1 MPTSDG
7 RAIRYK
13 VGVGRKGKTW
23 AGESFI
29 DGKYV
34 RPSWA
39 PPEEIRREKP
49 ELPSVIPA
57 GSPSNPMGA
66 AAMTL
71 SGGEYAIHGTNAP
84 GSIGGFVSYGCI
96 RMYNED
102 IVDLFDRVQVGTR
115 VIVTRDSA
123 TAINDT
129 DPPASAAGRTVPCD
143 RLEASV
149 WKMRSGVA
157 LESNRNTGEI
167 GEPQPRLVAA
177 DFAFRRFAVRQ
188 QAVVPQPAGTRVMFA
203 PGFDVMHLETVA
215 FEIGRGHADMVEF
228 AARENVTRNRN
239 RFRPFLAE
247 PLVVRAWP
255 RA

>member
-1 MPTSDG
+1 MCKIGRFFFFFLCSVFVATIANTATAVAGEIVAFDGPAGTIVGRTNERRLYYSYGEG
-7 RAIRYK
+7 RAIRYT

-29 DGKYV
+29 DGKYLS
-34 RPSWA
+34 PAWA

-102 IVDLFDRVQVGTR
+102 IVDLFERVQVGTR
-115 VIVTRDSA
+115 VIVT
-123 TAINDT
+123 N
-129 DPPASAAGRTVPCD
+129 
-143 RLEASV
+143 
-149 WKMRSGVA
+149 
-157 LESNRNTGEI
+157 
-167 GEPQPRLVAA
+167 
-177 DFAFRRFAVRQ
+177 
-188 QAVVPQPAGTRVMFA
+188 
-203 PGFDVMHLETVA
+203 
-215 FEIGRGHADMVEF
+215 
-228 AARENVTRNRN
+228 
-239 RFRPFLAE
+239 
-247 PLVVRAWP
+247 
-255 RA
+255 